1 LSVSNQRLS
10 TYEKEFLVVLM
21 AVDKWNNYF
30 NRHPFIIQ
38 NDHKC
43 LYHLQDQNMSN
54 EMQRKAMIKFVGLQF
69 KFQYKKGSDNKV
81 VDALSRVAQAFSI
94 QGTSAMVKVWI
105 QEVINSYV
113 VDDTAQS
120 LLQELAVVSPNGL
133 GFRSLLLSAPIL
145 QNICRLDFVLL
156 ISSCRTQW

>member
-1 LSVSNQRLS
+1 
-10 TYEKEFLVVLM
+10 
-21 AVDKWNNYF
+21 
-30 NRHPFIIQ
+30 
-38 NDHKC
+38 
-43 LYHLQDQNMSN
+43 
-54 EMQRKAMIKFVGLQF
+54 
-69 KFQYKKGSDNKV
+69 
-81 VDALSRVAQAFSI
+81 
-94 QGTSAMVKVWI
+94 VKVWI

-120 LLQELAVVSPNGL
+120 LLQELAVVNPNGL